1 MAQELDDEVVSRAVV
16 RGQHVPQG
24 I

>member
-1 MAQELDDEVVSRAVV
+1 VAQELDDEVVSRAVV
-16 RGQHVPQG
+16 RGEHEAQR